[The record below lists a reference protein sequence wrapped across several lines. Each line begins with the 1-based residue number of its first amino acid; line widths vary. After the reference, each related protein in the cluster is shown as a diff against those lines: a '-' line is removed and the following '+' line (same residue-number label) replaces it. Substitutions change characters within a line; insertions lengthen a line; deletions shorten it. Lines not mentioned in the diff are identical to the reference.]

1 MKNPMSRLF
10 LIAVISLIVAGCTPQ
25 APAPPAT
32 DVNALRDEVGK
43 IRADWTAAAERD
55 DAAAVAQFYTDD
67 AVMMGADGVVAR
79 GRQGIQEYFA
89 KAFATSGGLQVTP
102 TAFDASGDLAYD
114 SGRYSQDVTP
124 PGGQP
129 MKVSGHYV
137 VVLKRQA
144 DGAWKIVHH
153 IATPEAQP
161 QSI

>member
-1 MKNPMSRLF
+1 MSRLF
-10 LIAVISLIVAGCTPQ
+10 LIAVISLILPACTPPP
-25 APAPPAT
+25 PAPPAT
-32 DVNALRDEVGK
+32 DVNAVRDAVGK
-43 IRADWTAAAERD
+43 IRTDWIAAAERD

-79 GRQGIQEYFA
+79 GRRGIQDYFA
-89 KAFATSGGLQVTP
+89 KAFATSGGVQVTP
-102 TAFDASGDLAYD
+102 AAFDASGDLAYD

-144 DGAWKIVHH
+144 DGAWKIVQH
-153 IATPEAQP
+153 IATPEAPP
-161 QSI
+161 QTT